1 MNIFIRIISNFN
13 GIKSAK
19 AAGMFLKTKLLSF
32 VLIILNHTTPVP
44 KNKQNRK
51 EKRSNFFMREFV
63 KGSLNPLTKN
73 ENILI
78 NKMSKVIIKRSQI
91 YRHDGGAI
99 NLNIKITISVFFCN
113 ISSISDDFPENI
125 ALFVSFIQIHV
136 LNSFCLLYTSPS
148 PRDKRQSRMP
158 SSA

>member
-1 MNIFIRIISNFN
+1 
-13 GIKSAK
+13 
-19 AAGMFLKTKLLSF
+19 
-32 VLIILNHTTPVP
+32 
-44 KNKQNRK
+44 
-51 EKRSNFFMREFV
+51 MREFV

-113 ISSISDDFPENI
+113 ISSTSDDFPENI

-136 LNSFCLLYTSPS
+136 LNSF
-148 PRDKRQSRMP
+148 R
-158 SSA
+158 

>member
-113 ISSISDDFPENI
+113 ISSISDDFPENT

-136 LNSFCLLYTSPS
+136 LNSF
-148 PRDKRQSRMP
+148 R
-158 SSA
+158 

>member
-136 LNSFCLLYTSPS
+136 LNSF
-148 PRDKRQSRMP
+148 R
-158 SSA
+158 